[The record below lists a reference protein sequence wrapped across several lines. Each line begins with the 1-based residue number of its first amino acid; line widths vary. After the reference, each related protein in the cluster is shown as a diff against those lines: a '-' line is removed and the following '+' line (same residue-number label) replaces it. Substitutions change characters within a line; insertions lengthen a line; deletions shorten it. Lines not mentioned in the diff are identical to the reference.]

1 MVNLSIFKMVINN
14 RKRKFVNR
22 DGVTDKTKTR
32 ADIKEGIRIQ
42 FSEIPHLRLLG
53 FPQTGETSG

>member
-1 MVNLSIFKMVINN
+1 MVDLSILKMVINK

-22 DGVTDKTKTR
+22 DGVTDKTR

-42 FSEIPHLRLLG
+42 FSEVPHLWLLG
-53 FPQTGETSG
+53 WPQR

>member
-1 MVNLSIFKMVINN
+1 MVDLSIFKMVINN

-22 DGVTDKTKTR
+22 DGVTDKTR

-53 FPQTGETSG
+53 WPQTGETSR